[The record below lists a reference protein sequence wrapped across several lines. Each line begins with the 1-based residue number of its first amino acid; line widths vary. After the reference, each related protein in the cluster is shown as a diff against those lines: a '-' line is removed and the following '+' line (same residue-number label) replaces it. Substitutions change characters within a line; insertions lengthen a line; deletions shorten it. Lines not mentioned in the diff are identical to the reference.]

1 MTGRLDPVSRCPF
14 HRRNADGRAEVVP
27 TQERGQRSVREG
39 ARGTALWRSARR
51 PAHFELTDP
60 EPGTVSR
67 MARPKEFDE
76 HTAIERAMEA
86 FWTSGYEGTSTQA
99 LCDATGLGRSRI
111 YNTFTS
117 KRELFLRAFDQY
129 SERGFQGRIAVL
141 EADRPAIERFRDLFA
156 STIDDEIA
164 QGRRGCLVVNTVAEF
179 GERDPEI
186 RARINADTRRHLR
199 LLPR

>member
-1 MTGRLDPVSRCPF
+1 MLF
-14 HRRNADGRAEVVP
+14 
-27 TQERGQRSVREG
+27 RS
-39 ARGTALWRSARR
+39 
-51 PAHFELTDP
+51 
-60 EPGTVSR
+60 
-67 MARPKEFDE
+67 
-76 HTAIERAMEA
+76 
-86 FWTSGYEGTSTQA
+86 
-99 LCDATGLGRSRI
+99 
-111 YNTFTS
+111 TS

-186 RARINADTRRHLR
+186 RARINADTRRHLSLLTACALAGQRDGTVDATHRASDIAEFAHSTVAGLR
-199 LLPR
+199 LMSRRGSELTAMRAVADLTVDAIAAR